1 MLAVGLTHD
10 YKHHAINDLSA
21 ALSMLKGIS
30 SSGGKECCRH
40 GGLFACVKHFDRENP
55 KKTALHPTF
64 DIYSTDAPDVF
75 RVWLDASAG
84 KSLSPVPAAAG
95 IAFSLDRKG
104 ETPVKHIKDF
114 KGILPADGYAKRL
127 VRCCVSTSRTARE

>member
-75 RVWLDASAG
+75 RVWLEKHGQASHYRPFPQLRG
-84 KSLSPVPAAAG
+84 SPSRW
-95 IAFSLDRKG
+95 I
-104 ETPVKHIKDF
+104 VK
-114 KGILPADGYAKRL
+114 
-127 VRCCVSTSRTARE
+127 ARHP